1 MDGVD
6 DLTLVKVLERDEED
20 GTPVEDSEYYIFLV
34 KRKGKKHYYRGSKS
48 SAGKYTRDVV

>member
-6 DLTLVKVLERDEED
+6 GLTLVKVLESDEED

-48 SAGKYTRDVV
+48 SPGEY